1 MLHKILSIS
10 GQSGLF
16 KLVSQSK
23 NMIIVESLV
32 DGKRK
37 PSYPNEKV
45 ISLEDVA
52 IFTDSGEVRLGD
64 VFEAIKQ
71 KEGGKKIAIDPKS
84 DAETL
89 REYFATVLPN
99 FDRDRVYPTDIKK
112 VILWYNL
119 LIDSNLTDFVN
130 KEEEKKETEQA

>member
-10 GQSGLF
+10 GKPGLF

-23 NMIIVESLV
+23 NMIIVESLL

-37 PSYPNEKV
+37 PSYSNDKV

-52 IFTDSGEVRLGD
+52 VFSDSGEIRLGD
-64 VFEAIKQ
+64 VFEKIKQ
-71 KEGGKKIAIDPKS
+71 KENGKKITVDVKS
-84 DAETL
+84 DQETL
-89 REYFATVLPN
+89 RAYFAAVLPD

-112 VILWYNL
+112 IIIWYNL
-119 LIDSNLTDFVN
+119 LLDNGLTDFT
-130 KEEEKKETEQA
+130 KPESEQEEKA

>member
-10 GQSGLF
+10 GKPGLF

-23 NMIIVESLV
+23 NMIIVESLL

-37 PSYPNEKV
+37 PSYSNDKV

-52 IFTDSGEVRLGD
+52 VFSDSGEIRLGD
-64 VFEAIKQ
+64 VFEKIKQ
-71 KEGGKKIAIDPKS
+71 KENGKKITVDVKS
-84 DAETL
+84 DPETL
-89 REYFATVLPN
+89 RAYFAAVLPD

-112 VILWYNL
+112 IIIWYNL
-119 LIDSNLTDFVN
+119 LLDNGLTDFT
-130 KEEEKKETEQA
+130 KPESEQEEKA